1 MVRTPLCDKSGMR
14 KGTWTAEEDK
24 KLVAY
29 VTRYGCWN
37 WRLLPKFA
45 GLERCGKSCRLRWM
59 NYLRPNI
66 KRGNYTQEEED
77 TIITLHQNLGNRW
90 SLIAANLPG
99 RTDNEIKNHWH
110 TVLKKRIQDKSSSS
124 SSSSSSG
131 TGKGSRTGKA
141 KASSKVKNNN
151 NNNHDSPTT
160 IMEQDFNSDS
170 SSENSNNN
178 IGGSCDD
185 RHNNSSLSPQPS
197 SSGFSCITTDTE
209 TAAINHEDNNLIIL
223 ENNNN
228 DYGELGFFDAYDEPV
243 SEDFW
248 TEPYLTDFSYV
259 PPSSEEYFLN
269 PIWDIEFWGQNSL
282 YLE

>member
-1 MVRTPLCDKSGMR
+1 
-14 KGTWTAEEDK
+14 
-24 KLVAY
+24 
-29 VTRYGCWN
+29 
-37 WRLLPKFA
+37 
-45 GLERCGKSCRLRWM
+45 
-59 NYLRPNI
+59 
-66 KRGNYTQEEED
+66 
-77 TIITLHQNLGNRW
+77 W

-110 TVLKKRIQDKSSSS
+110 TVLKKRIQEKS

-141 KASSKVKNNN
+141 KASSKVKNNDN
-151 NNNHDSPTT
+151 NNYDSPTT
-160 IMEQDFNSDS
+160 LMEQDFN
-170 SSENSNNN
+170 N
-178 IGGSCDD
+178 IGASCDD
-185 RHNNSSLSPQPS
+185 RRHNNSPLSPQPS
-197 SSGFSCITTDTE
+197 SSGFSCVTTDTE

-228 DYGELGFFDAYDEPV
+228 DYGELGFLDAYDELV
-243 SEDFW
+243 SADFW
-248 TEPYLTDFSYV
+248 TEPYLIDFSYV